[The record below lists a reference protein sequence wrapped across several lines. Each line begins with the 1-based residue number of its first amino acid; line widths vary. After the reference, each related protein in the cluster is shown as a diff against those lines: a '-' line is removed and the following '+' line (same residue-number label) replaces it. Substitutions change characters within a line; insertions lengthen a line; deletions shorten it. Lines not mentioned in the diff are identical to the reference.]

1 VTPDWLRGSMAE
13 GRLLP
18 CADYAALPDL
28 KQANEGVCPSSSSLL
43 SEKPS
48 SKPKSRSPS
57 LHSPPFPRAA
67 HTDIV
72 PPAFLLPPPMPPTP
86 VELDHTARFC
96 CSRASPLV
104 CVNQLLCD
112 ALDILRRSRALES
125 NERSVL
131 SYARAIAVS
140 VTLSSLIL
148 PLNLYAL

>member
-1 VTPDWLRGSMAE
+1 MAE

-28 KQANEGVCPSSSSLL
+28 KETNEEVCPSSSSL
-43 SEKPS
+43 PS
-48 SKPKSRSPS
+48 KSKSRSPS

-72 PPAFLLPPPMPPTP
+72 PPAFLLPPSVPPTP
-86 VELDHTARFC
+86 VELGHTARFC

-112 ALDILRRSRALES
+112 ALDVLRRSRALES
-125 NERSVL
+125 NERSEL

-148 PLNLYAL
+148 LLNLYAL